1 MRFGRDLHGCIVP
14 EWTAFY
20 VPYNVVKRTLK
31 VAVGKSVDESSQERN
46 ANIVL
51 EVFELLGKGNESFDD
66 FHRENCDLL
75 RARQAE
81 LCIKYERAIKAC
93 AFSSDGTREFREARS
108 FVKAATELR
117 EDFAK
122 LQKYSRVNEDAIH
135 RLYVKVERLNDYVT
149 PAYEEQKSRWNMSQI
164 DRHRH
169 SVNFLNRLDSL
180 MDSIKEARE
189 VPEEMQL
196 TSDKDTS
203 QQKQFM
209 AVKRPA
215 LYRAVSNDDPSTLA
229 YLLRNL
235 SRDPTL
241 KLDRKSIVYEMAE
254 TAVSC
259 DSKLCFENLLSKVFD
274 RDGVVL
280 DHDLLNQV
288 ISAEGQS
295 DENDTESKSH
305 SLFEFAF
312 EHIVPRQTDALFAK
326 DDCVRSSLHY
336 GAMYGLNSVCNSI
349 LNCAQGLGGGYAAN
363 LILSSDSHG
372 FTPFHYAVIKNH
384 VEVANTFLDVL
395 RLDNR
400 SDETLCWELD
410 DLLIIAL
417 RYQHDD
423 MVYLLAYS
431 NFGPNSKSLHNE
443 TALYVA
449 SQIGREDYVKLL
461 LENGSEV
468 DVNTPETP
476 HAWTPLFIA
485 CVEGHILVVEILLEF
500 GAKQD
505 LVDHLGWTAK
515 EHAAL
520 RGHLEVAEMLESW
533 DPSDPSNMVG
543 GPASLLQKP
552 EPEPSTPVSP
562 SSLCANQVIINLG
575 ILRNGEYVEAID
587 FEGPLAT
594 TSSSLDMSIS
604 IEDNTSELIK
614 LPVLSDMVNEPV
626 VLPVAKP
633 DQARLIFKFYSSHHS
648 YEERKLVGTGA
659 ALLGKDQKCFG
670 DNRESLVRERTV
682 PIFDKTTMDIMGT
695 VTFTCV
701 IAKSVTS
708 FTIPQLPKQLL
719 EKDGLQIVG
728 HRGMS
733 RENPFTTLC
742 HLVDIYSHVTGL
754 GQNTAN
760 RNQLQLGENT
770 IEVSLLPNAQLTR
783 DLVPIIYHDFSLS
796 ESGTDIPIH
805 DLTFEQFMYASK
817 LQSPRGKPASVL
829 GRPPLSSAQRPRDR
843 LRSRSVSRDR
853 GESQHVH
860 DRMKFTV
867 DFQNKGFK
875 PNTRRQSIQD
885 SFTTLEELIT
895 KLPDS
900 ISFNIEIKYPRLHEA
915 VEAGVAPVALEI
927 NTFIDHILE
936 RVFQAKSERNIILSS
951 FSPEVCVLLTT
962 KQNVYPVMFI
972 TNAGKLPASDL
983 DMRASSL
990 QAAVRFAKRWSL
1002 AGIVFAS
1009 ETLILCPRLVGY
1021 VKRSGLVCGSYGALN
1036 NIPENS
1042 KIQKAAGI
1050 QLLMVDNV
1058 RLITMALDEK
1068 LQLDI

>member
-1 MRFGRDLHGCIVP
+1 
-14 EWTAFY
+14 
-20 VPYNVVKRTLK
+20 
-31 VAVGKSVDESSQERN
+31 
-46 ANIVL
+46 
-51 EVFELLGKGNESFDD
+51 
-66 FHRENCDLL
+66 
-75 RARQAE
+75 
-81 LCIKYERAIKAC
+81 
-93 AFSSDGTREFREARS
+93 
-108 FVKAATELR
+108 
-117 EDFAK
+117 
-122 LQKYSRVNEDAIH
+122 
-135 RLYVKVERLNDYVT
+135 
-149 PAYEEQKSRWNMSQI
+149 MSQI

-274 RDGVVL
+274 RDGVIL

-468 DVNTPETP
+468 DVNTPEIP

-533 DPSDPSNMVG
+533 DPSDPSNMIG

-552 EPEPSTPVSP
+552 EPEPTTPASP
-562 SSLCANQVIINLG
+562 SLLCANQAIINLG
-575 ILRNGEYVEAID
+575 VLRNGEHVEAVD
-587 FEGPLAT
+587 FEDPLAT

-648 YEERKLVGTGA
+648 YEERQVVGTGA

-682 PIFDKTTMDIMGT
+682 PIFNKITMDIMGT

-728 HRGMS
+728 HRGTS
-733 RENPFTTLC
+733 RETPFLALC
-742 HLVDIYSHVTGL
+742 HLVDIRSHVTGL

-770 IEVSLLPNAQLTR
+770 IEVSLLP
-783 DLVPIIYHDFSLS
+783 SLFLLRLLC
-796 ESGTDIPIH
+796 
-805 DLTFEQFMYASK
+805 LTFELVFPYC
-817 LQSPRGKPASVL
+817 R
-829 GRPPLSSAQRPRDR
+829 
-843 LRSRSVSRDR
+843 
-853 GESQHVH
+853 E
-860 DRMKFTV
+860 
-867 DFQNKGFK
+867 
-875 PNTRRQSIQD
+875 TRC
-885 SFTTLEELIT
+885 
-895 KLPDS
+895 
-900 ISFNIEIKYPRLHEA
+900 
-915 VEAGVAPVALEI
+915 
-927 NTFIDHILE
+927 
-936 RVFQAKSERNIILSS
+936 II
-951 FSPEVCVLLTT
+951 
-962 KQNVYPVMFI
+962 
-972 TNAGKLPASDL
+972 
-983 DMRASSL
+983 R
-990 QAAVRFAKRWSL
+990 
-1002 AGIVFAS
+1002 
-1009 ETLILCPRLVGY
+1009 
-1021 VKRSGLVCGSYGALN
+1021 
-1036 NIPENS
+1036 
-1042 KIQKAAGI
+1042 
-1050 QLLMVDNV
+1050 
-1058 RLITMALDEK
+1058 
-1068 LQLDI
+1068 

>member
-1 MRFGRDLHGCIVP
+1 
-14 EWTAFY
+14 
-20 VPYNVVKRTLK
+20 
-31 VAVGKSVDESSQERN
+31 
-46 ANIVL
+46 
-51 EVFELLGKGNESFDD
+51 
-66 FHRENCDLL
+66 
-75 RARQAE
+75 
-81 LCIKYERAIKAC
+81 
-93 AFSSDGTREFREARS
+93 
-108 FVKAATELR
+108 
-117 EDFAK
+117 
-122 LQKYSRVNEDAIH
+122 
-135 RLYVKVERLNDYVT
+135 
-149 PAYEEQKSRWNMSQI
+149 MSQI

-180 MDSIKEARE
+180 TDSIKEARE

-196 TSDKDTS
+196 CSDKDTS

-259 DSKLCFENLLSKVFD
+259 DSTSCFENLLSKVFD

-280 DHDLLNQV
+280 DHDLLNQI
-288 ISAEGQS
+288 ISKEGQR
-295 DENDTESKSH
+295 DESDTEKSH

-312 EHIVPRQTDALFAK
+312 EHIVPRQTDALFSK
-326 DDCVRSSLHY
+326 DLCDRSSLHY
-336 GAMYGLNSVCNSI
+336 GAIYGLDPVCKSI
-349 LNCAQGLGGGYAAN
+349 LSCAQGLGGGYAAN

-384 VEVANTFLDVL
+384 VDVANTFLEVL

-400 SDETLCWELD
+400 SDEELCWELD

-423 MVYLLAYS
+423 MVFLLARA
-431 NFGPNSKSLHNE
+431 NFGPNSHSLHGE

-461 LENGSEV
+461 LENGSDV
-468 DVNTPETP
+468 DINTPETP

-485 CVEGHILVVEILLEF
+485 CIEGYESVVDVLLQAE
-500 GAKQD
+500 AKQD
-505 LVDHLGWTAK
+505 VLDHLGWSAK

-520 RGHLEVAEMLESW
+520 RGHLEVAEMLEAW
-533 DPSDPSNMVG
+533 DPTNLTD
-543 GPASLLQKP
+543 GPASLPLKPDP
-552 EPEPSTPVSP
+552 EPNTPLP
-562 SSLCANQVIINLG
+562 LHAHHVIINLG
-575 ILRNGEYVEAID
+575 VLRIGEHVEAVD

-594 TSSSLDMSIS
+594 TSSSIDMSMS
-604 IEDNTSELIK
+604 IEDNTSEIIK
-614 LPVLSDMVNEPV
+614 LPMLSDMVNEPFV
-626 VLPVAKP
+626 FPVAKP
-633 DQARLIFKFYSSHHS
+633 EEARLVFKFYSSDHS
-648 YEERKLVGTGA
+648 YEERKLVGSAA
-659 ALLGKDQKCFG
+659 ALLGNDKKCFG
-670 DNRESLVRERTV
+670 ENRESLVRERTV
-682 PIFDKTTMDIMGT
+682 PIFDKITMDIMGT
-695 VTFTCV
+695 VTFTCI
-701 IAKSVTS
+701 IAKPLASSEVPS
-708 FTIPQLPKQLL
+708 LPKQLL
-719 EKDGLQIVG
+719 EKDELQVVG
-728 HRGMS
+728 HR
-733 RENPFTTLC
+733 
-742 HLVDIYSHVTGL
+742 GL

-770 IEVSLLPNAQLTR
+770 IEVCFFLFLF
-783 DLVPIIYHDFSLS
+783 DLFSTSNIEISHSFQPRGWVHHTLSSMRNSPETLCQSSTTTSRSVNQVP
-796 ESGTDIPIH
+796 
-805 DLTFEQFMYASK
+805 TFQFMTSH
-817 LQSPRGKPASVL
+817 SSRGKPASVL
-829 GRPPLSSAQRPRDR
+829 GRPPLSFSQRPRDR
-843 LRSRSVSRDR
+843 LRSRSVSKDR
-853 GESQHVH
+853 GETQNVN

-885 SFTTLEELIT
+885 SFTTLEELIS

-915 VEAGVAPVALEI
+915 VEAGVATVALEI
-927 NTFIDHILE
+927 NTFVDQILD
-936 RVFQAKSERNIILSS
+936 RVFRAKSERKIILSS
-951 FSPEVCVLLTT
+951 FSPEVCMLLTT
-962 KQNVYPVMFI
+962 KQNIYPVMFI
-972 TNAGKLPASDL
+972 TNAGKPPPADL

-990 QAAVRFAKRWSL
+990 QAAVRFAKRWEL
-1002 AGIVFAS
+1002 AGVVFAS

-1036 NIPENS
+1036 NVPENS
-1042 KIQKAAGI
+1042 KVQKAAGL

>member
-1 MRFGRDLHGCIVP
+1 MI
-14 EWTAFY
+14 
-20 VPYNVVKRTLK
+20 
-31 VAVGKSVDESSQERN
+31 
-46 ANIVL
+46 
-51 EVFELLGKGNESFDD
+51 EVFALLGKSNESFDD

-135 RLYVKVERLNDYVT
+135 RLYVKVERLNNFVT

-203 QQKQFM
+203 QQRQFM
-209 AVKRPA
+209 AVKRPS

-280 DHDLLNQV
+280 DHYLLNQI
-288 ISAEGQS
+288 ISMEGQS
-295 DENDTESKSH
+295 DESDTESKTH

-336 GAMYGLNSVCNSI
+336 GAMYGLHSVCRSI

-372 FTPFHYAVIKNH
+372 FTPFHYAVIQNH

-431 NFGPNSKSLHNE
+431 NFGPNTKSLHGE

-461 LENGSEV
+461 LENGSDV
-468 DVNTPETP
+468 DIDTPETP

-485 CVEGHILVVEILLEF
+485 CAEGHLLVVQVLLEA

-505 LVDHLGWTAK
+505 LLDHLGWTAK

-520 RGHLEVAEMLESW
+520 RGHLEVAEILESW
-533 DPSDPSNMVG
+533 DFSDPSNLIG

-552 EPEPSTPVSP
+552 EPEPTSP
-562 SSLCANQVIINLG
+562 ASPGSLSANHVIVNLG
-575 ILRNGEYVEAID
+575 VLRNGEHVEAVD

-594 TSSSLDMSIS
+594 TSSSIDMSIS
-604 IEDNTSELIK
+604 IEDNTSEMIK
-614 LPVLSDMVNEPV
+614 LPMLSDMVNEPFV
-626 VLPVAKP
+626 FPVSKP
-633 DQARLIFKFYSSHHS
+633 DQARLVFKFYSSHHS
-648 YEERKLVGTGA
+648 HEERKLVGTGA

-695 VTFTCV
+695 VTFTCI
-701 IAKSVTS
+701 IAKSLSVDV
-708 FTIPQLPKQLL
+708 PQSPKQVL
-719 EKDGLQIVG
+719 EKEGLQIVG

-733 RENPFTTLC
+733 
-742 HLVDIYSHVTGL
+742 
-754 GQNTAN
+754 
-760 RNQLQLGENT
+760 
-770 IEVSLLPNAQLTR
+770 
-783 DLVPIIYHDFSLS
+783 
-796 ESGTDIPIH
+796 
-805 DLTFEQFMYASK
+805 
-817 LQSPRGKPASVL
+817 
-829 GRPPLSSAQRPRDR
+829 
-843 LRSRSVSRDR
+843 
-853 GESQHVH
+853 
-860 DRMKFTV
+860 
-867 DFQNKGFK
+867 
-875 PNTRRQSIQD
+875 
-885 SFTTLEELIT
+885 
-895 KLPDS
+895 
-900 ISFNIEIKYPRLHEA
+900 
-915 VEAGVAPVALEI
+915 
-927 NTFIDHILE
+927 
-936 RVFQAKSERNIILSS
+936 
-951 FSPEVCVLLTT
+951 
-962 KQNVYPVMFI
+962 
-972 TNAGKLPASDL
+972 
-983 DMRASSL
+983 
-990 QAAVRFAKRWSL
+990 
-1002 AGIVFAS
+1002 
-1009 ETLILCPRLVGY
+1009 
-1021 VKRSGLVCGSYGALN
+1021 
-1036 NIPENS
+1036 
-1042 KIQKAAGI
+1042 
-1050 QLLMVDNV
+1050 
-1058 RLITMALDEK
+1058 
-1068 LQLDI
+1068 

>member
-1 MRFGRDLHGCIVP
+1 
-14 EWTAFY
+14 
-20 VPYNVVKRTLK
+20 
-31 VAVGKSVDESSQERN
+31 
-46 ANIVL
+46 
-51 EVFELLGKGNESFDD
+51 
-66 FHRENCDLL
+66 
-75 RARQAE
+75 
-81 LCIKYERAIKAC
+81 
-93 AFSSDGTREFREARS
+93 
-108 FVKAATELR
+108 
-117 EDFAK
+117 
-122 LQKYSRVNEDAIH
+122 
-135 RLYVKVERLNDYVT
+135 
-149 PAYEEQKSRWNMSQI
+149 MSQI

-180 MDSIKEARE
+180 TDSMKEARE

-259 DSKLCFENLLSKVFD
+259 DSKLCFENLLAKVFD

-280 DHDLLNQV
+280 DQDLLNQI
-288 ISAEGQS
+288 ISKEGQR
-295 DENDTESKSH
+295 DGIDAEEKTY

-326 DDCVRSSLHY
+326 DYCDRSSLHY
-336 GAMYGLNSVCNSI
+336 GAIYGLVPVCQSI

-384 VEVANTFLDVL
+384 VDVANIFLDVL

-400 SDETLCWELD
+400 SDEGLCWELD

-423 MVYLLAYS
+423 MVFALVHS
-431 NFGPNSKSLHNE
+431 NFGPNSRSLHGE
-443 TALYVA
+443 TALYIA
-449 SQIGREDYVKLL
+449 SQIGREDYVKML
-461 LENGSEV
+461 LENDSEA
-468 DVNTPETP
+468 DLNTPETT

-485 CVEGHILVVEILLEF
+485 CIEGHKLVVEILLQYE
-500 GAKQD
+500 AKQD
-505 LVDHLGWTAK
+505 VLDHLGWSAK

-520 RGHLEVAEMLESW
+520 RGHLEVAEMLEPW
-533 DPSDPSNMVG
+533 DSNQTID
-543 GPASLLQKP
+543 GPASLPLKPIP
-552 EPEPSTPVSP
+552 EPTTPIP
-562 SSLCANQVIINLG
+562 LHAHHVIVNLG
-575 ILRNGEYVEAID
+575 VLRNGDSTEAVG

-594 TSSSLDMSIS
+594 TSSSIDMSMS
-604 IEDNTSELIK
+604 IEDNTSEIIK
-614 LPVLSDMVNEPV
+614 LPMLSDRVNEPFV
-626 VLPVAKP
+626 FPVAKP
-633 DQARLIFKFYSSHHS
+633 NEARLVFKFYTSNHS
-648 YEERKLVGTGA
+648 YEERKLVGSAA
-659 ALLGKDQKCFG
+659 ALLGNDRKCFG
-670 DNRESLVRERTV
+670 ENRESLVRERTV
-682 PIFDKTTMDIMGT
+682 LIFDKATMDIMGT
-695 VTFTCV
+695 VTFTCI
-701 IAKSVTS
+701 IARPLTS
-708 FTIPQLPKQLL
+708 LEIPPLTKQAL
-719 EKDGLQIVG
+719 EKDSLQVVG
-728 HRGMS
+728 HR
-733 RENPFTTLC
+733 
-742 HLVDIYSHVTGL
+742 GL

-770 IEVSLLPNAQLTR
+770 IESFLSAARLGASYVEFGKSLSIPILQPSNMPADAQLTR

-829 GRPPLSSAQRPRDR
+829 GRPPLSYSQRPRDR
-843 LRSRSVSRDR
+843 IRSRSVSKDR
-853 GESQHVH
+853 GETQNVNE
-860 DRMKFTV
+860 RMKFTV

-885 SFTTLEELIT
+885 SFTTLEELIS

-927 NTFIDHILE
+927 NTFIDQILD
-936 RVFQAKSERNIILSS
+936 RVFRAKSDRKIILSS
-951 FSPEVCVLLTT
+951 FSPEVCMLLTT
-962 KQNVYPVMFI
+962 KQNIYPVMFI

-990 QAAVRFAKRWSL
+990 QAAVRFAKRWDL
-1002 AGIVFAS
+1002 AGVVFAS

-1021 VKRSGLVCGSYGALN
+1021 VKRSGLVCGSYGTLN
-1036 NIPENS
+1036 NVPENS
-1042 KIQKAAGI
+1042 KVSWAVLFLAAGI